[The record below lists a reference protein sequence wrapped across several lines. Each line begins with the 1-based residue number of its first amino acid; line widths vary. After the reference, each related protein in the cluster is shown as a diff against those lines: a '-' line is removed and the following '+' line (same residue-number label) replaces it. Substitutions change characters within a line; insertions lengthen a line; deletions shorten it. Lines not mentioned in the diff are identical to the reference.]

1 MTKKQTK
8 IGTQN
13 LMTKSP
19 IRALMLKEV
28 EQLICSDRNSSYGE
42 PFDNMDR
49 TAQMMRAYLGNRKGN
64 SINSVDV
71 AIFGIILKLGRLA
84 NNPEHSDSLK
94 DVAGYSAIAFEC
106 AWEIHEREVKEFIK
120 SNNSRNKS

>member
-1 MTKKQTK
+1 MTKKKIDTQT
-8 IGTQN
+8 

-19 IRALMLKEV
+19 IRAEMLREV

-42 PFDNMDR
+42 PFENMDR
-49 TAQMMRAYLGNRKGN
+49 TAQMLRAYFGKRRGY

-84 NNPEHSDSLK
+84 NDPDHLDSLK

-106 AWEIHEREVKEFIK
+106 SKEK
-120 SNNSRNKS
+120 PQS

>member
-1 MTKKQTK
+1 MKKKQ
-8 IGTQN
+8 N
-13 LMTKSP
+13 SPLMTKSP
-19 IRALMLKEV
+19 IRAEMLQEV

-42 PFDNMDR
+42 PYENMDR
-49 TAQMMRAYLGNRKGN
+49 TAQMLRAYFGKREGY

-84 NNPEHSDSLK
+84 NDPDHSDSLK

-106 AWEIHEREVKEFIK
+106 SKK
-120 SNNSRNKS
+120 KPQS